1 VCLIVRGQEA
11 GGSCRKQ
18 ADVLFLIE
26 TTSNMD
32 YDYFQTHMLGFV
44 NGVIQQLDV
53 DTGRTRVAVV
63 SFSDSAQVR
72 ETSVGY
78 GKCF

>member
-1 VCLIVRGQEA
+1 
-11 GGSCRKQ
+11 
-18 ADVLFLIE
+18 
-26 TTSNMD
+26 MD